1 MEYNRKV
8 DSYNVSEVTA
18 EGTNPSE
25 RLKDID
31 ITYYCDGEFFASS
44 PTYHRVSEDKI
55 SKIKEKLFDYTLY
68 NLNEECI
75 SRTIPFFT
83 MVNAVETIIFD
94 K

>member
-1 MEYNRKV
+1 MEYNKKI
-8 DSYNVSEVTA
+8 DGYNITDIVSVETKQ
-18 EGTNPSE
+18 SK

-44 PTYHRVSEDKI
+44 PTYYRVSEDKI

-68 NLNEECI
+68 NLIEECI